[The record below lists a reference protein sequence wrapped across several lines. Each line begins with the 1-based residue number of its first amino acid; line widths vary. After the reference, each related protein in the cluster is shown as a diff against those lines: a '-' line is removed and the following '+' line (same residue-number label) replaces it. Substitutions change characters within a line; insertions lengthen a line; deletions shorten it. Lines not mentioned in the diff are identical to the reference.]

1 MEKREIGQNIKKYRE
16 KNDMSQTDLAK
27 IMNTTRQCISSWE
40 KNRTQPDIETIE
52 KLTIL
57 LNCTL
62 ADLLGL
68 GEQSP
73 DNMARRLRVARAAGI
88 PLYEMDVNPKERD
101 RIISE
106 RMNSVNSPIVK
117 RQYNIRANASSIPH
131 NYEKG
136 NIDRMRKAVIEAD
149 DASNAA
155 ANVYSTIEEIEFE
168 IQGMTESQ
176 LKNVLNYIKFTKS
189 RGGD

>member
-1 MEKREIGQNIKKYRE
+1 MDDIYKKIRERRKELKMTQE
-16 KNDMSQTDLAK
+16 ELALK
-27 IMNTTRQCISSWE
+27 VGYT
-40 KNRTQPDIETIE
+40 NRSTIATIE
-52 KLTIL
+52 SGKMDIPTSKIDEFARALD
-57 LNCTL
+57 CTPAYL
-62 ADLLGL
+62 FGL

-73 DNMARRLRVARAAGI
+73 DNMARHLRVARAAGI
-88 PLYEMDVNPKERD
+88 PLYEMVVNPEERD

-106 RMNSVNSPIVK
+106 RMSSVNSPIVK